1 MGSHR
6 EQKLMIV
13 AYFWRIKPSAVPFA
27 FLAMA
32 LDRFALSR
40 SANVGF
46 YKSLGTG
53 KGDTFTPE
61 DANTLRWGLIAQ
73 VNDMEAFDHSLVVKR
88 WRKNSVDEFRAV
100 LEPISSH
107 GQWAGKEPFVASVKD
122 WTGPVAAITRARIKW
137 HQNFRFWSSV
147 PPVTISLKSAP
158 GLMAAIGIGEA
169 PIGLQGTFSLWESSD
184 AIKNFAYKGAA
195 HQKAIAD
202 TATYNWYSEE
212 LFARF
217 AVKDMRGTIA

>member
-1 MGSHR
+1 
-6 EQKLMIV
+6 MIV

-40 SANVGF
+40 SANVDF

-53 KGDTFTPE
+53 KGETFTPA

-73 VNDMEAFDHSLVVKR
+73 VNDLEAFDQSLVVKR
-88 WRKNSVDEFRAV
+88 WRKNSVDEFRAI

-107 GQWAGKEPFVASVKD
+107 GQWAGKEPFVATAKD
-122 WTGPVAAITRARIKW
+122 RTGPVAAITRARIKW

>member
-1 MGSHR
+1 
-6 EQKLMIV
+6 MIV
-13 AYFWRIKPSAVPFA
+13 AYFWSIKPKAIPFA
-27 FLAMA
+27 LLAMA
-32 LDRFALSR
+32 VDRFTLSR
-40 SANVGF
+40 SKNVGF

-53 KGDTFTPE
+53 KGETFTPA
-61 DANTLRWGLIAQ
+61 DANSLRWGLVAQ
-73 VNDMEAFDHSLVVKR
+73 VHDLESFDQSLVVKR

-107 GQWAGKEPFVASVKD
+107 GKWAGKEPFVATAKD

-147 PPVTISLKSAP
+147 PPVTMSLKSAP
-158 GLMAAIGIGEA
+158 GLISAIGIGEA
-169 PIGLQGTFSLWESSD
+169 PIGLQGTFSLWESAA
-184 AIKNFAYKGAA
+184 AIREFAYKGAA

-217 AVKDMRGTIA
+217 AVKDVRGSIA

>member
-1 MGSHR
+1 M
-6 EQKLMIV
+6 LV
-13 AYFWRIKPSAVPFA
+13 AYFWTIKPRAIPFA
-27 FLAMA
+27 LLAMA
-32 LDRFALSR
+32 VDRFTLTR
-40 SANVGF
+40 SKNVDF

-53 KGDTFTPE
+53 KGETFTPA
-61 DANTLRWGLIAQ
+61 DANTLRWGLVAQ
-73 VNDMEAFDHSLVVKR
+73 VNDIEAFDQSLVVKR
-88 WRKNSVDEFRAV
+88 WRKNSVHEFRAV

-107 GQWAGKEPFVASVKD
+107 GKWAGKEPFIASAKD

-147 PPVTISLKSAP
+147 PPVTMSLKSAP
-158 GLMAAIGIGEA
+158 GLISAIGIGEA
-169 PIGLQGTFSLWESSD
+169 PIGLQGTFSLWDSAA
-184 AIKNFAYKGAA
+184 AIREFAYKGAA

-217 AVKDMRGTIA
+217 AVKDMRGSIQ

>member
-1 MGSHR
+1 
-6 EQKLMIV
+6 MII

-32 LDRFALSR
+32 LDRFVLSR

-53 KGDTFTPE
+53 KGETFTPA

-73 VNDMEAFDHSLVVKR
+73 VNDIEAFEHSLVVKR

-137 HQNFRFWSSV
+137 HQNFRFWRSV

>member
-1 MGSHR
+1 
-6 EQKLMIV
+6 MII

-32 LDRFALSR
+32 IDRFALSR

-53 KGDTFTPE
+53 KGETFTPS

-73 VNDMEAFDHSLVVKR
+73 VNDIEAFDHSLVVKR

>member
-1 MGSHR
+1 MV
-6 EQKLMIV
+6 V
-13 AYFWRIKPSAVPFA
+13 AYFWTIKPRAIPFA
-27 FLAMA
+27 LLAMA
-32 LDRFALSR
+32 LDRFVLRS

-53 KGDTFTPE
+53 KGETFTPA
-61 DANTLRWGLIAQ
+61 DANSLRWGLVAQ
-73 VNDMEAFDHSLVVKR
+73 VNDLDAFDQSSVVKR
-88 WRKNSVDEFRAV
+88 WRKNSVDEFCAV

-107 GQWAGKEPFVASVKD
+107 GKWAGKEPFVATAKD

-147 PPVTISLKSAP
+147 PPVTMSLKSAP
-158 GLMAAIGIGEA
+158 GLISAIGIGEA
-169 PIGLQGTFSLWESSD
+169 PIGLQGTFSLWESAA
-184 AIKNFAYKGAA
+184 AIREFAYKGAA

-217 AVKDMRGTIA
+217 AVKDVRGSIA